1 MRSAPVEYAA
11 EYSIHAFFDVF
22 LAIIALF
29 NIIPQNP
36 KKGNR
41 KSKLQTII
49 SWSFYKG
56 HFRNRCREAH

>member
-11 EYSIHAFFDVF
+11 EYSIHAFFDAF

-49 SWSFYKG
+49 S
-56 HFRNRCREAH
+56 